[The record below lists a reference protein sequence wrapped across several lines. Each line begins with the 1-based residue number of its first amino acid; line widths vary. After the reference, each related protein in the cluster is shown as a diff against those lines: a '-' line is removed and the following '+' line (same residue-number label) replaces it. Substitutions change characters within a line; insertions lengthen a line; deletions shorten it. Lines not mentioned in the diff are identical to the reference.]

1 LREPKIQQQYH
12 PSRLAELLKQEDIND
27 IDDIDEEKF
36 NNW

>member
-1 LREPKIQQQYH
+1 MREQKIQQQYH

-27 IDDIDEEKF
+27 IDEEKF